1 MKIIRFLTKLNH
13 EGVISK
19 LMSKAQVFGT
29 IALCLF
35 WYGGRVYILCKYFH
49 RTLLRASLCHQFHCV
64 PFLNSKFHVV
74 GVAGSV
80 SIFAPLCKLKL
91 VTTSSNQL

>member
-1 MKIIRFLTKLNH
+1 MEIIRFLTKLNH
-13 EGVISK
+13 EGVIRK
-19 LMSKAQVFGT
+19 LMSRAQVFGT
-29 IALCLF
+29 IALCF
-35 WYGGRVYILCKYFH
+35 CYGERVYILCKYFH
-49 RTLLRASLCHQFHCV
+49 RTLLRASLCHQFHCL